1 MLSRLT
7 LRPSLAHLLMIAALS
22 AAPLLTACDN
32 GGPDEPTP
40 VQPGSFTAQ
49 VGDTDLTGLAAFDD
63 SYEIEEGGGPAF
75 AVGLVAGDA
84 TQTVVLVALGAPQG
98 RTYALSADEESGE
111 AGAFYF
117 VLDEEDGALYV
128 ATGGTMT
135 LTHVASDRLR
145 GRFQMTAANLLDPE
159 QTDTLQGSFDA
170 PRGEVD
176 PGTPDE

>member
-7 LRPSLAHLLMIAALS
+7 FRPSLAHLLMIAALS

-49 VGDTDLTGLAAFDD
+49 VGDADLTGLAAFDD
-63 SYEIEEGGGPAF
+63 TYETEGGDPAF

-84 TQTVVLVALGAPQG
+84 TQTVVLVGLGAPAT

-135 LTHVASDRLR
+135 LTHAASDRLR

-159 QTDTLQGSFDA
+159 QTVSVQGSFDA

-176 PGTPDE
+176 PDEPAE